1 MPQAP
6 KKPFEILQQRQKKQ
20 NTVQKNCTVLPEIFA
35 STAKTPHRQGVPAT
49 QKTKKIRNAHGIPY
63 HVRRYEKFRT

>member
-49 QKTKKIRNAHGIPY
+49 QKTKK
-63 HVRRYEKFRT
+63 